1 MERILLIETSTALC
15 SAALAEDGAITAYKE
30 SSAPKAHASLTAV
43 FIQEILGERGL
54 TLADCDAVCVSMGPG
69 SYTGL
74 RVGVSTAKGLC
85 FGAGKPLLAVGTLDT
100 LVAQAMEEIPGQA
113 GNDGQT
119 VIPCDNGNLGNAIPG
134 NSNDTPGNDTPSNGN
149 PDNGNPGNVIPGN
162 IIPGG
167 VNAIPDNGNVIPGS
181 VNAIPDN
188 SNDIPG
194 NGIPG
199 STNVITGNVIPG
211 SVNAI
216 PDNSNDTP
224 SNDTPGNGIPGS
236 TNVITGT
243 ANVIPDLIGDPRFII
258 PMIDARR
265 MEVYT
270 AVFTSTPSVI
280 PSEAEGS
287 LRYVQITETAP
298 VIIDENSF
306 AEYLEQG
313 PVLFIG
319 DGAGKCADVIRH
331 PNAHFCQCHPKAS
344 SMLAPAIVQLR
355 AGNFQDVAYFEPFYL
370 KEFVATV
377 SKKKL
382 W

>member
-15 SAALAEDGAITAYKE
+15 STALAEDGVITAYRE

-43 FIQEILGERGL
+43 FVQEMLAERGI
-54 TLADCDAVCVSMGPG
+54 TLSDCDAVCVSKGPG

-100 LVAQAMEEIPGQA
+100 LVAQAVASLREVSATWQ
-113 GNDGQT
+113 
-119 VIPCDNGNLGNAIPG
+119 
-134 NSNDTPGNDTPSNGN
+134 S
-149 PDNGNPGNVIPGN
+149 
-162 IIPGG
+162 
-167 VNAIPDNGNVIPGS
+167 
-181 VNAIPDN
+181 
-188 SNDIPG
+188 
-194 NGIPG
+194 
-199 STNVITGNVIPG
+199 
-211 SVNAI
+211 
-216 PDNSNDTP
+216 
-224 SNDTPGNGIPGS
+224 
-236 TNVITGT
+236 
-243 ANVIPDLIGDPRFII
+243 DPLFII

-270 AVFTSTPSVI
+270 AVFTNASPVI

-287 LRYVQITETAP
+287 SHYIQITETTP
-298 VIIDENSF
+298 VIVYENSF

-319 DGAGKCADVIRH
+319 DGAGKCADVIKH

-344 SMLAPAIVQLR
+344 SMLSPAVAALR
-355 AGNFQDVAYFEPFYL
+355 AGKFEDVAYFEPFYL
-370 KEFVATV
+370 KEFVATI